1 MHIPYASCVDD
12 EDAKGALKKGHRLAN
27 NEVMASVRGGIVGQ
41 IGGKLAGAVVVR
53 LPDGRAYLREHV
65 LPRNPRTPAQVE
77 ARNRYG
83 RAMEAYRAL
92 NSTEMAAWQA
102 YAEGLAREAE
112 RTPRAV
118 EVFVA
123 LTTKLLQALPGAV
136 IPTFPPDSLFVGDG
150 VNVGVEADA
159 GAVVFTPDAANREDV
174 VTELLLAPMRSAG
187 TRPNAHAYR
196 HRAFVTFSGPG
207 EAFSVSAG
215 LGWWAC
221 AARFVRLSTG
231 QATPLVRIGSVR
243 TE

>member
-1 MHIPYASCVDD
+1 MVIPYASCVDD
-12 EDAKGALKKGHRLAN
+12 EDAEGALKIGHRLAD

-41 IGGKLAGAVVVR
+41 IGGKLAGAVLVR
-53 LPDGRAYLREHV
+53 LPDGQAYLREHV
-65 LPRNPRTPAQVE
+65 LPRNPRTPAQIE

-83 RAMEAYRAL
+83 RAMQAYRDLGAA
-92 NSTEMAAWQA
+92 EMAAWQA
-102 YAEGLAREAE
+102 YAEGLARDGE
-112 RTPRAV
+112 RSPRAV

-123 LTTKLLQALPGAV
+123 LATKLLQALPDAV
-136 IPTFPPDSLFVGDG
+136 VPTLPPDSPFVGDG
-150 VNVGVEADA
+150 VNVGPSAGV
-159 GAVVFTPDAANREDV
+159 GAVVFAPDAANREGV

-196 HRAFVTFSGPG
+196 HRAFVAFSGPG

-221 AARFVRLSTG
+221 AVRFVRLSTG
-231 QATPLVRIGSVR
+231 QATPLVRIGAVR